1 MNDYADICKR
11 LRNRRICIQA
21 TGGLDDFPLLT
32 EAADTI
38 AQLSVK
44 VERLERARNAA
55 EENRERMEKLAVEM
69 ELKWHIAEGQIP
81 KWVSAEE
88 RLPSEPCRCLVYVHA
103 YNNVKNE
110 PFFQELGCDGSYID
124 YLEFDDRQK
133 VWQNGQYDA
142 YNAVLSAVDK
152 DNSYYISHWM
162 MPPKKPEEPP
172 VMFYPQVDGIT
183 PTLIT
188 PEEDR
193 H

>member
-1 MNDYADICKR
+1 MTDYADICKR
-11 LRNRRICIQA
+11 LRNRRICIQG

-32 EAADTI
+32 EAADAI
-38 AQLSVK
+38 AQLFGK
-44 VERLERARNAA
+44 TEQLERARNAA

-88 RLPSEPCRCLVYVHA
+88 RLPDEVGMYLVYVHA
-103 YNNVKNE
+103 YGNVKNE
-110 PFFQELGCDGSYID
+110 AFYQETGCDGSYID

-152 DNSYYISHWM
+152 DRSYYISHWM
-162 MPPKKPEEPP
+162 MPPKKPEE
-172 VMFYPQVDGIT
+172 DC
-183 PTLIT
+183 
-188 PEEDR
+188 

>member
-11 LRNRRICIQA
+11 LRNRRICIQG

-32 EAADTI
+32 EAADAI

-110 PFFQELGCDGSYID
+110 PFYELYGTDGSYID
-124 YLEFDDRQK
+124 YLEFDDLQR

-142 YNAVLSAVDK
+142 YNAVLSSVDK
-152 DNSYYISHWM
+152 DRSYYISHWM
-162 MPPKKPEEPP
+162 MPPKMPE
-172 VMFYPQVDGIT
+172 G
-183 PTLIT
+183 PT
-188 PEEDR
+188 
-193 H
+193 